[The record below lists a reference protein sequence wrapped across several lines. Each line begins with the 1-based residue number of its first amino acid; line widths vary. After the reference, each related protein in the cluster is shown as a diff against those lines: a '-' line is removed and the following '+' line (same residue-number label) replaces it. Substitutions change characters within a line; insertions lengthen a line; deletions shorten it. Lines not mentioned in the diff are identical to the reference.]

1 MKSKKKSSNEG
12 KKTMWLLKKEVKSVL
27 RSRWLVLGFI
37 ISPLFAWLFQGFFLN
52 FLFAT
57 AVEPEDIYIT
67 NDDGSGV
74 NGTYGQYV
82 FDNLRFQYENES
94 SLPIEEQWLK
104 FSSFTNVTQSEG
116 QALWDNRTAPIW
128 IHIPA
133 NFTEVFNETGT
144 LRITTLT
151 IYVNSGSFKASAAF
165 ERIKNYAQW
174 LMRATDLWV
183 QQISPPAAEASYG
196 HQLAI
201 FLVMITSVMAPSPYI
216 SKSFAGERENHTLE
230 ALLVVPMSRLRIL
243 GAKLTAGLLLTMIY
257 SAFTVVGILAY
268 NALVQVRGT
277 GSLGSQIGFYSVAP
291 STIPL
296 IFFCQF
302 LILLCAIGI
311 GVVISTMAKD
321 QATSESIN
329 NLVLLVPTMVIGIL
343 GFAGSISQVSGLFG
357 LFVWLI
363 PFSHAIMFLNGVL
376 SPAPNVFLLSINVI
390 YMLAF
395 TIVFLIIGAKAFERE
410 AIIA

>member
-1 MKSKKKSSNEG
+1 MKSKKNSPNNSS
-12 KKTMWLLKKEVKSVL
+12 KTKWLLKKEVKTVL

-37 ISPLFAWLFQGFFLN
+37 ISPLFAWLFQGVFLN

-57 AVEPEDIYIT
+57 AVDPETVYIT
-67 NDDGSGV
+67 IEDEGEWGQHL
-74 NGTYGQYV
+74 YGNISALYEFEKDLPVDEQY
-82 FDNLRFQYENES
+82 
-94 SLPIEEQWLK
+94 LK
-104 FSSFTNVTQSEG
+104 FTDLITVNKSVG
-116 QALWDNRTAPIW
+116 QALWDNRTAPVW
-128 IHIPA
+128 VYIPA
-133 NFTEVFNETGT
+133 NYTEIFKQYNV
-144 LRITTLT
+144 TTLT
-151 IYVNSGSFKASAAF
+151 VYVNSGSFRASAAF
-165 ERIKNYAQW
+165 ERIKAYSQW
-174 LMRATDLWV
+174 FMRTTDLYV
-183 QQISPPAAEASYG
+183 QQISPPSAEASYG

-216 SKSFAGERENHTLE
+216 SKSFAGERERHTLE

-243 GAKLTAGLLLTMIY
+243 GAKLAAGLLLTMIY
-257 SAFTVVGILAY
+257 STFTVVGILSY
-268 NALVQVRGT
+268 NFLVTIRGA
-277 GSLGSQIGFYSVAP
+277 GSVDSTSQIGFYSVHP

-343 GFAGSISQVSGLFG
+343 GFAGSISQTSGVFG
-357 LFVWLI
+357 FVIMLI
-363 PFSHAIMFLNGVL
+363 PFTHAIMFLNGVL
-376 SPAPNVFLLSINVI
+376 SPAPDPISLIINIV
-390 YMLAF
+390 YMLGF
-395 TIVFLIIGAKAFERE
+395 TIVFLILGAKAFERE

>member
-1 MKSKKKSSNEG
+1 MKSKKKSPNNSS
-12 KKTMWLLKKEVKSVL
+12 KTKWLLKKEVKTVL

-57 AVEPEDIYIT
+57 AVDPETVYIT
-67 NDDGSGV
+67 VEDEGPL
-74 NGTYGQYV
+74 GQIIYDNFNYV
-82 FDNLRFQYENES
+82 YQLEKDLPMENQS
-94 SLPIEEQWLK
+94 LK
-104 FSSFTNVTQSEG
+104 FLDFINVSKSNG
-116 QALWDNRTAPIW
+116 QALWDNRTAPVW
-128 IHIPA
+128 ILIPA
-133 NFTEVFNETGT
+133 NFTELFEQYNV
-144 LRITTLT
+144 TTM
-151 IYVNSGSFKASAAF
+151 IVHVNSGSFRATAAF
-165 ERIKNYAQW
+165 ERIKVYAQFW
-174 LMRATDLWV
+174 MRTTDLWV
-183 QQISPPAAEASYG
+183 QQITPPSAEASYG

-216 SKSFAGERENHTLE
+216 SKSFAGERERHTLE

-243 GAKLTAGLLLTMIY
+243 GAKLAAGLLLTMIY
-257 SAFTVVGILAY
+257 STFTVVGILSY
-268 NALVQVRGT
+268 NFLVNIRGA
-277 GSLGSQIGFYSVAP
+277 GSMDSTSQIGFYSVDP

-343 GFAGSISQVSGLFG
+343 GFAGSISQMSGVFG
-357 LFVWLI
+357 FVIMLI
-363 PFSHAIMFLNGVL
+363 PFTHAIMFLNGVL
-376 SPAPNVFLLSINVI
+376 SPAPDPISLIINIV
-390 YMLAF
+390 YMLSF
-395 TIVFLIIGAKAFERE
+395 TIVFLILGAKAFERE